1 MTSQFTL
8 YRAAH
13 PWKRHMHLT
22 TSHFLISLVSL
33 SMGKTLWNSIRA
45 FHLLQAHLLTF
56 TPWSTRSLL
65 PSLISGVGGWGDRQ
79 ELRVSAWAQMSAN
92 NMIAIIKWLQ
102 EALKMLTLTK
112 YTLNWCTLKFF
123 AIFCNHLFDFF
134 WNINLKYE
142 IHLAK
147 LQNADKF

>member
-1 MTSQFTL
+1 MDLSQSKKWSF
-8 YRAAH
+8 
-13 PWKRHMHLT
+13 
-22 TSHFLISLVSL
+22 SLE
-33 SMGKTLWNSIRA
+33 
-45 FHLLQAHLLTF
+45 
-56 TPWSTRSLL
+56 
-65 PSLISGVGGWGDRQ
+65 SGVGSQGDRQ
-79 ELRVSAWAQMSAN
+79 ELRVSAWVQMSVN

-123 AIFCNHLFDFF
+123 AIFCNLLFDFF

>member
-1 MTSQFTL
+1 MTGQITLNTSSATYIYERKSHIHSFYTYPDLVLHESQQQ
-8 YRAAH
+8 
-13 PWKRHMHLT
+13 
-22 TSHFLISLVSL
+22 
-33 SMGKTLWNSIRA
+33 
-45 FHLLQAHLLTF
+45 LQRR
-56 TPWSTRSLL
+56 P
-65 PSLISGVGGWGDRQ
+65 GVGSRGDRH
-79 ELRVSAWAQMSAN
+79 ELRVSAWAQMSTN